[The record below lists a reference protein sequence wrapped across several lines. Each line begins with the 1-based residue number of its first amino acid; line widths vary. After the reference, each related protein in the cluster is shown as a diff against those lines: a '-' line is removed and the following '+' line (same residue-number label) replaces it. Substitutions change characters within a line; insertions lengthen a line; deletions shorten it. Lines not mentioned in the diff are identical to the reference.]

1 MPTPDYSQA
10 GVNRD
15 RPAVMPATGSVLRRE
30 LTKARV
36 VELPDGI
43 VDGDVLTFDAASSA
57 IVAEAPV
64 LPPSPP
70 TGTGFRHIDGG
81 VEDGASFAPSAVSQL
96 VGSSSASSV
105 DWTRI
110 TLGTNL
116 SMSGTTLNASG
127 GSSSWTETEL
137 DFGTAPVAS
146 KSFTVTDGT
155 VSGTSKIVVMPSG
168 NAPTGGYSDIWQWDA
183 ITLAAKAGTGSFTI
197 HAAVGNGTTNGKHKV
212 YYQVA

>member
-70 TGTGFRHIDGG
+70 TGTGFRHMTAGS
-81 VEDGASFAPSAVSQL
+81 EDGAATATVPIAE
-96 VGSSSASSV
+96 G
-105 DWTRI
+105 
-110 TLGTNL
+110 GT
-116 SMSGTTLNASG
+116 GQTTA
-127 GSSSWTETEL
+127 
-137 DFGTAPVAS
+137 
-146 KSFTVTDGT
+146 
-155 VSGTSKIVVMPSG
+155 
-168 NAPTGGYSDIWQWDA
+168 
-183 ITLAAKAGTGSFTI
+183 TLACTALLPTA
-197 HAAVGNGTTNGKHKV
+197 TTNGTLAMWNGTAWAILAPGSIGDTLKINGSGV
-212 YYQVA
+212 PAWTA